1 MRKICECQFF
11 FLPLRCQT
19 KNERQMTVLEQRFM
33 ERMPILL
40 HELVKELEEV
50 NKKLDAIEKK
60 LDNKTTEE

>member
-1 MRKICECQFF
+1 
-11 FLPLRCQT
+11 
-19 KNERQMTVLEQRFM
+19 M

-60 LDNKTTEE
+60 LDNGKTEE

>member
-1 MRKICECQFF
+1 
-11 FLPLRCQT
+11 
-19 KNERQMTVLEQRFM
+19 M

-60 LDNKTTEE
+60 LDNKATEE

>member
-1 MRKICECQFF
+1 
-11 FLPLRCQT
+11 
-19 KNERQMTVLEQRFM
+19 M

-40 HELVKELEEV
+40 HELAKELEEV

>member
-1 MRKICECQFF
+1 
-11 FLPLRCQT
+11 
-19 KNERQMTVLEQRFM
+19 M

>member
-1 MRKICECQFF
+1 
-11 FLPLRCQT
+11 
-19 KNERQMTVLEQRFM
+19 MTVLEQRFM